1 MLLSITHHK
10 RYNLAMNDLRIVFM
24 GTPEFAQTVLQK
36 LLENDFPVVGVVTQP
51 DAYVGRKKVL
61 TYSPVKKLA
70 LEHNIPVLQPVKIRL
85 DYQAVLDLQPT
96 LIITCAYGQI
106 IPQILLDAPKYGCIN
121 THGSLLPK
129 YRGGAPI
136 QRAIINGETETGIT
150 LMYMDAKMDE
160 GDILVQKT
168 LPIAKDD
175 TSTSLF
181 RKLSYLAADML
192 VENLEAI
199 LKGEIRPVKQ
209 DHSQATYAYNLKKID
224 EMIDFSRPAEEI
236 ANQIRGLSE
245 EPGAYGVICGEKLK
259 LFVPDHIDEATA
271 EPGTVVGMK
280 DGMLCI
286 ACGKGSLLVREV
298 QPEGKKRMPAKDFYN
313 GKGKSLTGKRFE
325 KIAEESI

>member
-1 MLLSITHHK
+1 
-10 RYNLAMNDLRIVFM
+10 MNDLRIVFM

-36 LLENDFPVVGVVTQP
+36 LLENGFPVVGVVTQP

-61 TYSPVKKLA
+61 TFSPVKKLA

-85 DYQAVLDLQPT
+85 DYQAVLDLEPT

-136 QRAIINGETETGIT
+136 QRSIINGETETGIT

-160 GDILVQKT
+160 GDILVQKKIE
-168 LPIAKDD
+168 IAKDD
-175 TSTSLF
+175 TSTTLF
-181 RKLSYLAADML
+181 RKLSFLAADML
-192 VENLEAI
+192 VENLESI
-199 LKGEIRPVKQ
+199 LKGEIKPVKQ
-209 DHSQATYAYNLKKID
+209 DHSQATYAYNLKKTD
-224 EMIDFSRPAEEI
+224 EMIDFSRSAEEI

-245 EPGAYGVICGEKLK
+245 EPGAYGVIAGEKLK
-259 LFVPDHIDEATA
+259 LFVPDHTDENTA
-271 EPGTVVGMK
+271 EAGTVVGMK
-280 DGMLCI
+280 NGMLCI

-298 QPEGKKRMPAKDFYN
+298 QPEGKKRMSAKDFYN
-313 GKGKSLTGKRFE
+313 GKGKSLTGKQFD

>member
-1 MLLSITHHK
+1 
-10 RYNLAMNDLRIVFM
+10 M

-51 DAYVGRKKVL
+51 DAYVGRKKIL

-85 DYQAVLDLQPT
+85 DYQAVLDLRPT

-245 EPGAYGVICGEKLK
+245 EPGAYGVIAGEKLK

-313 GKGKSLTGKRFE
+313 GKGKSLTGKQFE
-325 KIAEESI
+325 KITEESI